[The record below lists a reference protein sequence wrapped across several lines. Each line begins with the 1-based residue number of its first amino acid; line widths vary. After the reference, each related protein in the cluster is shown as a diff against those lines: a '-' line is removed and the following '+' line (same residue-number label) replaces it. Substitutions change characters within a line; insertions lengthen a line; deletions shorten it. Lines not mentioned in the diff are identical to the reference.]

1 MKLAVFGTKE
11 TVLNRGVCNSE
22 SFHLFVWNIKITA
35 QFNKGLFT
43 WRWGNL
49 HM

>member
-11 TVLNRGVCNSE
+11 TVLSGGVCNSE
-22 SFHLFVWNIKITA
+22 SFHLIARNINITA

-43 WRWGNL
+43 WR
-49 HM
+49 